1 MVHRIPRGLLQQT
14 FEQLRACGCGRNE
27 CQALWLGPVT
37 QPSQISRLV
46 HPKHDASPVGFQLDE
61 TWLTRF
67 WLQMARDGLSVRI
80 QIHTHPGRAYHSATD
95 DAFPIIH
102 SPGFLSLVIPNFA
115 QGPIGF
121 ERAFLAQIASEG
133 RWREVAI
140 HDHLE
145 IE

>member
-1 MVHRIPRGLLQQT
+1 MAPV
-14 FEQLRACGCGRNE
+14 A
-27 CQALWLGPVT
+27 GPG
-37 QPSQISRLV
+37 QISRVV
-46 HPKHDASPVGFQLDE
+46 HPEHEASPVGFQLDQ

-67 WLQMARDGLSVRI
+67 WLDTARDGLSVRV
-80 QIHTHPGRAYHSATD
+80 QIHTHPGPAYHSATD
-95 DAFPIIH
+95 DAFPIVH

-115 QGPIGF
+115 TGPVGF
-121 ERAFLAQIASEG
+121 DRAFLAQIAEDG